1 MIIHHFHSYHQMIK
15 LSAKFLFN
23 LECCV
28 SSHISNSKKQMAL
41 LTLLVL
47 FSPLA
52 IDIYL
57 PALPLIASTFQV
69 DNALAQDTITW
80 FLFAM
85 GVGQLFAGPL
95 ADKLGR
101 RTVALGGITIYAM
114 SALLAWSAQNIEW
127 MLMSRLLQGLGA
139 CATSVAAFA
148 TVRDIFG
155 PEKSG
160 KMISYLNGAIC
171 FIPALAPILGSWL
184 TQQFDWRAN
193 FSFMAGF
200 AVVSGTLMFLMMKET
215 NPATEKQAV
224 FKVSRYWSVLSTPS
238 FIFHASLCLMAM
250 AVILAYVTSAPLVL
264 MTGMGLSMNEFTF
277 WFGINAVI
285 NIAGCM
291 LAPKFMERFGT
302 HNTLVV
308 GISTLALAG
317 VVMLVMNGQNTA
329 LSFMLPIFMS
339 SVGFALI
346 LGGAAGKALE
356 PFGDKAG
363 TAAALLGL
371 FQMSGSGL
379 LVGTLQR
386 LPFDPQTLIAIHM
399 WVLLPALVILFSKA
413 GKSWHARFANA

>member
-1 MIIHHFHSYHQMIK
+1 MSVTQSGGPSKQQMI
-15 LSAKFLFN
+15 
-23 LECCV
+23 
-28 SSHISNSKKQMAL
+28 L

-57 PALPLIASTFQV
+57 PALPQISQTFHV
-69 DNALAQDTITW
+69 EHALAQDTITW

-101 RTVALGGITIYAM
+101 RTVALGGISIYAV
-114 SALLAWSAQNIEW
+114 SALLAWSAQSIEW
-127 MLMSRLLQGLGA
+127 MLTARLLQGLGA

-155 PEKSG
+155 PQRSG

-184 TQQFDWRAN
+184 TQQFGWRAN

-200 AVVSGTLMFLMMKET
+200 ALTVGLLLLMRMKET
-215 NPATEKQAV
+215 NPSTEKQAV
-224 FKVSRYWSVLSTPS
+224 FKLARYWSVLKTPS
-238 FIFHASLCLMAM
+238 FVFHASLCLLAM
-250 AVILAYVTSAPLVL
+250 AVILAYVTSAPVVL
-264 MTGMGLSMNEFTF
+264 MERLGLTMNQFTF
-277 WFGINAVI
+277 WFGVNAVV
-285 NIAGCM
+285 NIIACM
-291 LAPKFMERFGT
+291 TAPRVMDRFGT
-302 HNTLVV
+302 HTTLVM
-308 GISTLALAG
+308 GISSLLVAG
-317 VVMLVMNGQNTA
+317 VAMVMLASVATA
-329 LSFMLPIFMS
+329 FAFMLPIFLS
-339 SVGFALI
+339 SVGFAWI
-346 LGGAAGKALE
+346 LGAAAGKALA

-379 LVGTLQR
+379 VVGTLQR
-386 LPFDPQTLIAIHM
+386 LHLEPQMMIALHMWLIA
-399 WVLLPALVILFSKA
+399 PALIILFSKA
-413 GKSWHARFANA
+413 GRAWHQWALES

>member
-1 MIIHHFHSYHQMIK
+1 MQSIHYP
-15 LSAKFLFN
+15 
-23 LECCV
+23 V
-28 SSHISNSKKQMAL
+28 PKKQQLVL

-57 PALPLIASTFQV
+57 PALPIISETFHV
-69 DNALAQDTITW
+69 EHALAQDTITW

-101 RTVALGGITIYAM
+101 RTVALGGVSIYAV

-127 MLMSRLLQGLGA
+127 MLAARLLQGLGA

-148 TVRDIFG
+148 TVRDMFG
-155 PEKSG
+155 PQKSG

-184 TQQFDWRAN
+184 TQQFGWRAN

-200 AVVSGTLMFLMMKET
+200 AVVVFTMLWLGMKET
-215 NPATEKQAV
+215 NPEMSKEPV
-224 FKVSRYWSVLSTPS
+224 FKLNRYLDVVKTPS
-238 FIFHASLCLMAM
+238 FLFHASLCMLAM
-250 AVILAYVTSAPLVL
+250 AVILGYVTSAPVVL
-264 MTGMGLSMNEFTF
+264 MENLGLTMNQFTF

-285 NIAGCM
+285 NIIACM
-291 LAPKFMERFGT
+291 AAPRFMDRFGT
-302 HNTLVV
+302 HLALTVGIVTLVIA
-308 GISTLALAG
+308 GFMMLALMEYA
-317 VVMLVMNGQNTA
+317 TA
-329 LSFMLPIFMS
+329 LAFMLPIFFS
-339 SVGFALI
+339 SIGFAWI
-346 LGGAAGKALE
+346 LGAAAGKALA

-379 LVGTLQR
+379 VVGTVQR
-386 LPFDPQTLIAIHM
+386 LGMEPQIVIATLMLIVA
-399 WVLLPALVILFSKA
+399 PALAILWSRA
-413 GKSWHARFANA
+413 GKTWHYAVA

>member
-1 MIIHHFHSYHQMIK
+1 MNADNPIIYGK
-15 LSAKFLFN
+15 LQF
-23 LECCV
+23 
-28 SSHISNSKKQMAL
+28 IL

-57 PALPLIASTFQV
+57 PALPQISQAFHV
-69 DNALAQDTITW
+69 EHALAQDTITW

-101 RTVALGGITIYAM
+101 RTVALGGISIYAA

-127 MLMSRLLQGLGA
+127 MLVSRLLQGLGA

-155 PEKSG
+155 PQKSG

-171 FIPALAPILGSWL
+171 FIPALAPILGAWL
-184 TQQFDWRAN
+184 TQQFGWRAN

-200 AVVSGTLMFLMMKET
+200 ALIGLVAMSFGLKET
-215 NPATEKQAV
+215 NPQVSTAPV
-224 FKVSRYWSVLSTPS
+224 FRLQRYWQVLSTPT
-238 FIFHASLCLMAM
+238 FLFHASLCMLAM
-250 AVILAYVTSAPLVL
+250 AVILGYVTSAPVVL
-264 MTGMGLSMNEFTF
+264 MENLGLSMNEFTF

-285 NIAGCM
+285 NIVACM
-291 LAPKFMERFGT
+291 TAPRFMDKFGT
-302 HNTLVV
+302 HTTLNV
-308 GISTLALAG
+308 GILLLG
-317 VVMLVMNGQNTA
+317 LGGIVMLAMTTQA
-329 LSFMLPIFMS
+329 SAFAFMLPIFLS
-339 SVGFALI
+339 SIGFAWI
-346 LGGAAGKALE
+346 LGAAAGKALA

-371 FQMSGSGL
+371 FQMSGAGL
-379 LVGTLQR
+379 VVGTMQR
-386 LPFDPQTLIAIHM
+386 FGWEPQVLIASLMLIIT
-399 WVLLPALVILFSKA
+399 PALLILWTKA
-413 GKSWHARFANA
+413 GREWHYCYE

>member
-1 MIIHHFHSYHQMIK
+1 MQTASQQNHGKMQM
-15 LSAKFLFN
+15 
-23 LECCV
+23 V
-28 SSHISNSKKQMAL
+28 L

-57 PALPLIASTFQV
+57 PALPQISQAFHV
-69 DNALAQDTITW
+69 EHALAQDTITW

-95 ADKLGR
+95 ADKVGR
-101 RTVALGGITIYAM
+101 RTVALGGISIYVL
-114 SALLAWSAQNIEW
+114 SALLAWGAQNIEW
-127 MLMSRLLQGLGA
+127 MLAARLLQGLGA

-155 PEKSG
+155 PQKSG

-184 TQQFDWRAN
+184 TQQFGWRSN

-200 AVVSGTLMFLMMKET
+200 AMVALVAMFIGMKET
-215 NPATEKQAV
+215 NPAPSKEPV
-224 FKVSRYWSVLSTPS
+224 FRPSRYMAVLKTPS
-238 FIFHASLCLMAM
+238 FIFHASLCMLAM
-250 AVILAYVTSAPLVL
+250 AVILAYVTSAPVVL
-264 MTGMGLSMNEFTF
+264 MENLGLSMNEFTL

-285 NIAGCM
+285 NIAACM
-291 LAPKFMERFGT
+291 TAPKFMDKYGT
-302 HNTLVV
+302 HKTLVV
-308 GISTLALAG
+308 GIMTLGLGGIVMLAMAQQQTALA
-317 VVMLVMNGQNTA
+317 
-329 LSFMLPIFMS
+329 FMLPIFLS
-339 SVGFALI
+339 SVGFAWV
-346 LGGAAGKALE
+346 LGAAAGKALA

-379 LVGTLQR
+379 VVGTVQR
-386 LPFDPQTLIAIHM
+386 LGMEPQVMIAVQMFIIVPGIF
-399 WVLLPALVILFSKA
+399 VLMSKA
-413 GKSWHARFANA
+413 GKKWHAAIA

>member
-1 MIIHHFHSYHQMIK
+1 MQTATST
-15 LSAKFLFN
+15 N
-23 LECCV
+23 PT
-28 SSHISNSKKQMAL
+28 KQQLML

-57 PALPLIASTFQV
+57 PALPLISSTFHV
-69 DNALAQDTITW
+69 EHALAQDTITW

-101 RTVALGGITIYAM
+101 RTVALGGVSIYAV

-127 MLMSRLLQGLGA
+127 MLVSRLLQGLGA

-155 PEKSG
+155 PQKSG

-184 TQQFDWRAN
+184 TQQFGWRSN

-200 AVVSGTLMFLMMKET
+200 AAVVLVMLWIGLKET
-215 NPATEKQAV
+215 NPQMSKEPV
-224 FKVSRYWSVLSTPS
+224 FKLNRYLDVVRSPS
-238 FIFHASLCLMAM
+238 FLFHATLCMLAM
-250 AVILAYVTSAPLVL
+250 AVILGYVTSAPVVL
-264 MTGMGLSMNEFTF
+264 MKNLGLSMNEFTM
-277 WFGINAVI
+277 WFGINAAI
-285 NIAGCM
+285 NIVACM
-291 LAPKFMERFGT
+291 SAPKFMDRFGT
-302 HNTLVV
+302 HMALTV
-308 GISTLALAG
+308 GIVTLAIAG
-317 VVMLVMNGQNTA
+317 VVMMLLQGQATA
-329 LSFMLPIFMS
+329 MAFMLPIFMS
-339 SVGFALI
+339 SIGFAWI
-346 LGGAAGKALE
+346 LGAAAGKALA

-379 LVGTLQR
+379 VVGTVQR
-386 LPFDPQTLIAIHM
+386 LGMEPQIMIATLMLI
-399 WVLLPALVILFSKA
+399 VTPALAILWSRT
-413 GKSWHARFANA
+413 GRYWHHAVA

>member
-1 MIIHHFHSYHQMIK
+1 MSVTHSSGPSKQQM
-15 LSAKFLFN
+15 
-23 LECCV
+23 V
-28 SSHISNSKKQMAL
+28 L

-57 PALPLIASTFQV
+57 PALPQIAQTFHV
-69 DNALAQDTITW
+69 EHALAQDTITW

-101 RTVALGGITIYAM
+101 RTVALGGISIYAV
-114 SALLAWSAQNIEW
+114 SALLAWSAQSIEW
-127 MLMSRLLQGLGA
+127 MLTARLLQGFGA

-155 PEKSG
+155 PQRSG

-184 TQQFDWRAN
+184 TQQFGWRAN

-200 AVVSGTLMFLMMKET
+200 AVTVGLLLLVRMQET
-215 NPATEKQAV
+215 NPVTEKQAV
-224 FKVSRYWSVLSTPS
+224 FKLSRYWSVLKTPS
-238 FIFHASLCLMAM
+238 FLFHASLCLLAM
-250 AVILAYVTSAPLVL
+250 AVILAYVTSAPVVL
-264 MTGMGLSMNEFTF
+264 MEHLGLTMNQFTF
-277 WFGINAVI
+277 WFGINAVV
-285 NIAGCM
+285 NIVACM
-291 LAPKFMERFGT
+291 TAPRIMDRFGT
-302 HNTLVV
+302 HTTLVM
-308 GISTLALAG
+308 GISALLVAG
-317 VVMLVMNGQNTA
+317 VTMVMLADVATA
-329 LSFMLPIFMS
+329 FAFMLPIFVS
-339 SVGFALI
+339 SIGFAWI
-346 LGGAAGKALE
+346 LGAAAGKALA

-379 LVGTLQR
+379 VVGSLQR
-386 LPFDPQTLIAIHM
+386 LHLEPQMLIALHM
-399 WVLLPALVILFSKA
+399 WLIAPALIILFSKA
-413 GKSWHARFANA
+413 GRAWHQWALES

>member
-1 MIIHHFHSYHQMIK
+1 MASELNPPK
-15 LSAKFLFN
+15 LQL
-23 LECCV
+23 V
-28 SSHISNSKKQMAL
+28 L

-57 PALPLIASTFQV
+57 PALPMISSTFHV
-69 DNALAQDTITW
+69 EHALAQDTITW

-101 RTVALGGITIYAM
+101 RTVALAGVTIYAL

-155 PEKSG
+155 PQKSG

-184 TQQFDWRAN
+184 TQQFGWRSN
-193 FSFMAGF
+193 FSFMAAF
-200 AVVSGTLMFLMMKET
+200 AAIVLVMLWLGMKET
-215 NPATEKQAV
+215 NPQLSKEPV
-224 FKVSRYWSVLSTPS
+224 FKLKRYLDVLKSPS
-238 FIFHASLCLMAM
+238 FLFHASLCMLAM
-250 AVILAYVTSAPLVL
+250 SVILGYVTSAPVVL
-264 MTGMGLSMNEFTF
+264 MENLGLSMNEFTM
-277 WFGINAVI
+277 WFGINAAI
-285 NIAGCM
+285 NIVAC
-291 LAPKFMERFGT
+291 LSAPKFMDKFGT
-302 HNTLVV
+302 HSALSV
-308 GISTLALAG
+308 GIMTLAIAGITMLA
-317 VVMLVMNGQNTA
+317 LMNEQTA
-329 LSFMLPIFMS
+329 FAFMLPIFMS
-339 SVGFALI
+339 SIGFAWI
-346 LGGAAGKALE
+346 LGAAAGKALA

-379 LVGTLQR
+379 VVGTVQR
-386 LPFDPQTLIAIHM
+386 MIVEPHIMIATLMLI
-399 WVLLPALVILFSKA
+399 VVPALAILWSKA
-413 GKSWHARFANA
+413 GKTWHQAVA

>member
-1 MIIHHFHSYHQMIK
+1 MSVTQSGGPSKQQMI
-15 LSAKFLFN
+15 
-23 LECCV
+23 
-28 SSHISNSKKQMAL
+28 L

-57 PALPLIASTFQV
+57 PALPQISQTFHV
-69 DNALAQDTITW
+69 EHALAQDTITW

-101 RTVALGGITIYAM
+101 RTVALGGISIYAV
-114 SALLAWSAQNIEW
+114 SALLAWSAQSIEW
-127 MLMSRLLQGLGA
+127 MLTARLLQGLGA

-155 PEKSG
+155 PQRSG

-184 TQQFDWRAN
+184 TQQFGWRAN

-200 AVVSGTLMFLMMKET
+200 ALTVGLLLLMRMKET
-215 NPATEKQAV
+215 NPSTEKQAV
-224 FKVSRYWSVLSTPS
+224 FKLSRYWSVLKTPS
-238 FIFHASLCLMAM
+238 FVFHASLCLLAM
-250 AVILAYVTSAPLVL
+250 AVILAYVTSAPVVL
-264 MTGMGLSMNEFTF
+264 MERLGLTMNQFTF
-277 WFGINAVI
+277 WFGVNAVV
-285 NIAGCM
+285 NIIACM
-291 LAPKFMERFGT
+291 TAPRVMDRFGT
-302 HNTLVV
+302 HITLVM
-308 GISTLALAG
+308 GISSLLVAG
-317 VVMLVMNGQNTA
+317 VAMVMLASVATA
-329 LSFMLPIFMS
+329 FAFMLPIFLS
-339 SVGFALI
+339 SVGFAWI
-346 LGGAAGKALE
+346 LGAAAGKALA

-379 LVGTLQR
+379 VVGTLQR
-386 LPFDPQTLIAIHM
+386 LHLEPQMMIALHMWLIA
-399 WVLLPALVILFSKA
+399 PALIILFSKA
-413 GKSWHARFANA
+413 GRAWHQWALES

>member
-1 MIIHHFHSYHQMIK
+1 MI
-15 LSAKFLFN
+15 
-23 LECCV
+23 
-28 SSHISNSKKQMAL
+28 L

-57 PALPLIASTFQV
+57 PALPQISQTFHV
-69 DNALAQDTITW
+69 EHALAQDTITW

-101 RTVALGGITIYAM
+101 RTVALGGISIYAV
-114 SALLAWSAQNIEW
+114 SALLAWSAQSIEW
-127 MLMSRLLQGLGA
+127 MLTARLLQGLGA

-155 PEKSG
+155 PQRSG

-184 TQQFDWRAN
+184 TQQFGWRAN

-200 AVVSGTLMFLMMKET
+200 ALTVGLLLLMRMKET
-215 NPATEKQAV
+215 NPSTEKQAV
-224 FKVSRYWSVLSTPS
+224 FKLSRYWSVLKTPS
-238 FIFHASLCLMAM
+238 FVFHASLCLLAM
-250 AVILAYVTSAPLVL
+250 AVILAYVTSAPVVL
-264 MTGMGLSMNEFTF
+264 MERLGLTMNQFTF
-277 WFGINAVI
+277 WFGVNAVV
-285 NIAGCM
+285 NIIACM
-291 LAPKFMERFGT
+291 TAPRVMDRFGT
-302 HNTLVV
+302 HTTLVM
-308 GISTLALAG
+308 GIGSLLVAG
-317 VVMLVMNGQNTA
+317 VAMVMLASVATA
-329 LSFMLPIFMS
+329 FAFMLPIFLS
-339 SVGFALI
+339 SVGFAWI
-346 LGGAAGKALE
+346 LGAAAGKALA

-379 LVGTLQR
+379 VVGTLQR
-386 LPFDPQTLIAIHM
+386 LHLEPQMMIALHMWLIA
-399 WVLLPALVILFSKA
+399 PALIILFSKA
-413 GKSWHARFANA
+413 GRAWHQWALES